1 MPNRHTMNF
10 QLGANIVEKEIIVDI
25 NPYQTRVVL
34 LEDGSPSEI
43 YIERRGRERLVGNI
57 YKGWVQ
63 NVLPG
68 MQAAFVD
75 IGLERI
81 PLCGR
86 HPNRPLRFYVSWAAE
101 RAQVRSI
108 EHQRYR

>member
-1 MPNRHTMNF
+1 MH
-10 QLGANIVEKEIIVDI
+10 KEIVIDV

-43 YIERRGRERLVGNI
+43 YIERRGKERLVGNI
-57 YKGWVQ
+57 YKGKVQ

-75 IGLERI
+75 IGLERNAFLYAGDI
-81 PLCGR
+81 VLDRASSSLAATMRGIR
-86 HPNRPLRFYVSWAAE
+86 NWMRPPMLRTFSSQAKISWC
-101 RAQVRSI
+101 R
-108 EHQRYR
+108 